1 VGKHE
6 KLIDKFLTKPKNFR
20 WDELVTMLNG
30 FGYVIAKGRKTGG
43 SRARF
48 AHESLPPIILH
59 KPHPSA
65 LLKRYQIEQTKSFL
79 QEEGLI

>member
-1 VGKHE
+1 MIK
-6 KLIDKFLTKPKNFR
+6 KFLTKPKNFK

-48 AHESLPPIILH
+48 VHESLPPVIPH
-59 KPHPSA
+59 RPHPSA
-65 LLKRYQIEQTKSFL
+65 LLKRYQIEQLNVFL
-79 QEEGLI
+79 KEEGLI